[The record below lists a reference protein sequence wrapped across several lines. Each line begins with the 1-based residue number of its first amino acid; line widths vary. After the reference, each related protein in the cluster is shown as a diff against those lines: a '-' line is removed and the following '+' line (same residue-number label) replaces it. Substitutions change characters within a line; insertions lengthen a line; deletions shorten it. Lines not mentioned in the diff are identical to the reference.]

1 MHCSAG
7 CGRTGTIC
15 AIDYIW
21 GLLRTG
27 KLTAEFSLY
36 ELVRD
41 MRRQRI
47 AMVQTVEQY
56 VLVHR
61 AVRELFQEQVI
72 KIFQAT
78 SSTGPGIN
86 LMRQKVRG
94 NFFIYLN
101 FETFLLM
108 FLS

>member
-1 MHCSAG
+1 MAVFEHIARDDCLKQIRLNGNTSFQVHCSAG

-15 AIDYIW
+15 AIDFIW

-27 KLTAEFSLY
+27 KLTSDFSLY
-36 ELVRD
+36 ELVRE

-72 KIFQAT
+72 
-78 SSTGPGIN
+78 
-86 LMRQKVRG
+86 
-94 NFFIYLN
+94 
-101 FETFLLM
+101 TFVDFNALIQP
-108 FLS
+108 

>member
-1 MHCSAG
+1 MLYFQVHCSAG

-15 AIDYIW
+15 AIDFLW

-27 KLTAEFSLY
+27 KLTADFSLY

-61 AVRELFQEQVI
+61 AVRELFQEQVRDSALLNGL
-72 KIFQAT
+72 KKTFF
-78 SSTGPGIN
+78 TGG
-86 LMRQKVRG
+86 RG
-94 NFFIYLN
+94 GGGCP
-101 FETFLLM
+101 
-108 FLS
+108 S